1 MVALTTLIEGQ
12 TGIIQSLTSNLHF
25 NARLKALGFKKNSLV
40 KLIRKAKYN
49 GPFHLRIGA
58 TEIMVR
64 ANIAEQ
70 IIIKSLTNSK

>member
-1 MVALTTLIEGQ
+1 MITLTSLIEGQ
-12 TGIIQSLTSNLHF
+12 IGIIQSLTNNVHF
-25 NARLKALGFKKNSLV
+25 NSRLKALGLKKNSLI

-70 IIIKSLTNSK
+70 IIIKSIKLTK